1 MTTTTTPLISI
12 VSPVYKAETIVHEL
26 VKEIKASV
34 EPITSDYEIILVN
47 DCSPDNSW
55 VKIKEAAEKDYR
67 VKGVHLSRN
76 FGQHY
81 AITAGLNF
89 VKGSW
94 IVVMDCDLQD
104 RPDEIPNLYN
114 KALEGWDIVLARR
127 TGRKDKLSKRITTH
141 LFYKAYNYLSGLDTD
156 RSIANFG
163 VYHSKVIH
171 EYIKMK
177 EGARSFP
184 SLVQFLGFK
193 SCAIDVK
200 HSLRFDGKSSYTF
213 ATLFRLAG
221 DVIISN
227 SNKPLRMIVSLG
239 FVVSALSFAIALYN
253 VLSYYLGFIQVPG
266 FTTTV
271 FSIWFVGGLLLTVL
285 GVIGIYV
292 GRIFNEVK
300 GRPLFIVSKVLN
312 MDQSCD

>member
-1 MTTTTTPLISI
+1 MDSHTKPLISI
-12 VSPVYKAETIVHEL
+12 VSPVYKAETIVNEL
-26 VKEIKASV
+26 VKEIKTAV
-34 EPITSDYEIILVN
+34 EQITESYEILLVN

-55 VKIKEAAEKDYR
+55 AKIEQESENDYR

-89 VKGSW
+89 TKGDW
-94 IVVMDCDLQD
+94 VIVMDCDLQD

-114 KALEGWDIVLARR
+114 KALKGWDIVLARR
-127 TGRKDKLSKRITTH
+127 TGRKDKITKRISTS
-141 LFYKAYNYLSGLDTD
+141 LFYRSYNYLSGLNTD
-156 RSIANFG
+156 RSIANYG
-163 VYHSKVIH
+163 IYHSKVIQ
-171 EYIKMK
+171 EYNKMK

-184 SLVQFLGFK
+184 SLVQYLGFN
-193 SCAIDVK
+193 SCSIDVR
-200 HSLRFDGKSSYTF
+200 HSERFDGESSYTF
-213 ATLFRLAG
+213 SKLFQLAG

-227 SNKPLRMIVSLG
+227 SNKPLRMITSLG
-239 FVVSALSFAIALYN
+239 FVVSFLSFAIAIYN
-253 VLSYYLGFIQVPG
+253 ILSFYMGFIKVPG

-271 FSIWFVGGLLLTVL
+271 FSIWFVGGLILTVL

-300 GRPLFIVSKVLN
+300 GRQLYIVSKVIN
-312 MDQSCD
+312 IE

>member
-1 MTTTTTPLISI
+1 MNNTTKPLISI

-26 VKEIKASV
+26 VKEVKAAV
-34 EPITSDYEIILVN
+34 EPITTDFEIILVN

-55 VKIKEAAEKDYR
+55 AKIKEVSEGDYR

-89 VKGSW
+89 TKGDW
-94 IVVMDCDLQD
+94 VIVMDCDLQD

-114 KALEGWDIVLARR
+114 KAIEGWDVVMARR
-127 TGRKDKLSKRITTH
+127 TERKDKLAKRITTN
-141 LFYKAYNYLSGLDTD
+141 LFYRAYNYLSGLDTD

-163 VYHSKVIH
+163 IYKAKVIQ
-171 EYIKMK
+171 EYNKMG

-193 SCAIDVK
+193 SCAIDVR
-200 HSLRFDGKSSYTF
+200 HSERFDGKSSYTF
-213 ATLFRLAG
+213 ATLFKLAG

-227 SNKPLRMIVSLG
+227 SNKPLRMITSLG
-239 FVVSALSFAIALYN
+239 FIVSVLSFAIAIYN
-253 VLSYYLGFIQVPG
+253 VLSYYLGFIKVPG

-271 FSIWFVGGLLLTVL
+271 FSIWFVGGLILTVL
-285 GVIGIYV
+285 GVIGIYI

-300 GRPLFIVSKVLN
+300 GRPLYVVSKVVN
-312 MDQSCD
+312 IE